1 MGYENPFDCVVY
13 YKWCAYAP
21 VFIASATINNTT
33 PDRGQEG
40 SRNNTKYAT
49 QFNRLFS
56 TSWPPR
62 IWWFLFVKYRR
73 LKMRSIFY
81 TLIAALAITHGAMA
95 YDGYNIPC
103 SYGGGGNC
111 ICDVGSCQDYSWND
125 SPETFMCGSAKG
137 DSGKCSCVD
146 AQYNKT
152 IEFPCGCT
160 SDSGVYGTTATGS
173 TAGPDRPP
181 VFIFKTGRRVLVSMR
196 IPRRVLMRDRASAP
210 ASSAARAISVMSVTL
225 GESLT
230 ITGTCPACRFASRVT
245 SAASSGRVP

>member
-1 MGYENPFDCVVY
+1 
-13 YKWCAYAP
+13 
-21 VFIASATINNTT
+21 
-33 PDRGQEG
+33 
-40 SRNNTKYAT
+40 
-49 QFNRLFS
+49 
-56 TSWPPR
+56 
-62 IWWFLFVKYRR
+62 
-73 LKMRSIFY
+73 MRSIFY

-173 TAGPDRPP
+173 TARTNCY
-181 VFIFKTGRRVLVSMR
+181 I
-196 IPRRVLMRDRASAP
+196 
-210 ASSAARAISVMSVTL
+210 
-225 GESLT
+225 E
-230 ITGTCPACRFASRVT
+230 TGTTFSDT
-245 SAASSGRVP
+245 SGSGRWDGRSYWCN